1 MGLYD
6 DRQKYEDA
14 IKNTA
19 PTDRICQIAEE
30 MDRLSAFGGDGKMF
44 RMQVAGVLYAA
55 RCLGYVLSPNKLTV
69 HRDEEAKAET
79 RLR

>member
-1 MGLYD
+1 MALYD
-6 DRQKYEDA
+6 DRQRYEDYV
-14 IKNTA
+14 KNTA
-19 PTDRICQIAEE
+19 FSDRICQIAEE

-44 RMQVAGVLYAA
+44 RMQVAGVLHAA
-55 RCLGYVLSPNKLTV
+55 RCCGYVLSPNKLTV